1 MMPYAIQYCSLFQME
16 GNKMTTVLFEVAVN
30 TTGDIKETVEHLVN
44 SYLALTFGN
53 LESQQLDQLNL
64 DLLTLLEAANLCV
77 TDDHYIAY
85 RISKM
90 RLTNA
95 YKYFK
100 AMFETNMKEASSRT
114 ITMVDI
120 NLIDFCHG
128 LHHAEETQSD
138 GDVTTKQCRM
148 CAVDKNQMLFNLIDC
163 VVYLQSDDVYRN
175 SINKLS
181 NMVNPQ
187 NCFRAMLCGNNYSE
201 ETLYSRALRFSL
213 YFADEILSDEE
224 TVCLLKEQASQSDAI
239 QRYIAHPLLHIQSC
253 IISNLIST
261 NHENSKQTNTVC
273 FPPYVR
279 AC

>member
-1 MMPYAIQYCSLFQME
+1 MWPFAIQLYALFQME
-16 GNKMTTVLFEVAVN
+16 GNEMTSVLFEVAAN
-30 TTGDIKETVEHLVN
+30 STSDIKETVAHLVS
-44 SYLALTFGN
+44 SYLASCFKN
-53 LESQQLDQLNL
+53 FDSQQLNL

-128 LHHAEETQSD
+128 LNHAEETQSD

-148 CAVDKNQMLFNLIDC
+148 CDVNKNHIMLFNLIDC

-224 TVCLLKEQASQSDAI
+224 TVCLIREQASQSDAI
-239 QRYIAHPLLHIQSC
+239 QHYFAHPMLHTQSC
-253 IISNLIST
+253 VISDLIST

-273 FPPYVR
+273 FPQYIR
-279 AC
+279 AS

>member
-1 MMPYAIQYCSLFQME
+1 MWPFAIQLCALFQME
-16 GNKMTTVLFEVAVN
+16 GNEMTSVLFEVAVN
-30 TTGDIKETVEHLVN
+30 STCNIKETVEHLVS
-44 SYLALTFGN
+44 SYLASCFKN
-53 LESQQLDQLNL
+53 LDSQQLNL
-64 DLLTLLEAANLCV
+64 ELLTLLEAANLCV

-224 TVCLLKEQASQSDAI
+224 IVCLIREQASQSDAI
-239 QRYIAHPLLHIQSC
+239 QRYFAHPLLHTQSC
-253 IISNLIST
+253 VISDLIST

-273 FPPYVR
+273 FPQYIR